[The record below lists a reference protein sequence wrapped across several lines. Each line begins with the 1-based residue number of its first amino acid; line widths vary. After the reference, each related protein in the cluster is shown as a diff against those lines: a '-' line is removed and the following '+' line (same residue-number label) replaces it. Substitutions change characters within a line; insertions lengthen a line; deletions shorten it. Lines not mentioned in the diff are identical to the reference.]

1 MRRRGLAVAGAGAF
15 ALALLLTAC
24 LAEPP
29 DWRASG
35 AYGDPGP
42 DAARP
47 GAPRPSASP
56 SMRPAPEPWEEARA
70 TDVLLAHPALG
81 RTVRRA
87 YARAAGRPLRSAA
100 DLRVRTL
107 IFRRHGCEAHRCLQ
121 LFVEFPGHRWL
132 DVGRVIVDLST
143 GDVRVLKW

>member
-1 MRRRGLAVAGAGAF
+1 MRRRGLAVAGTGA
-15 ALALLLTAC
+15 ALALALTAC
-24 LAEPP
+24 LAEAP

-35 AYGDPGP
+35 AYGAPGQE
-42 DAARP
+42 ATAP
-47 GAPRPSASP
+47 GVPPPAASP
-56 SMRPAPEPWEEARA
+56 SMRPAPAPWEEARA
-70 TDVLLAHPALG
+70 TEVLLAHPALG
-81 RTVRRA
+81 RTVRTA

-100 DLRVRTL
+100 DLRVHTL

-143 GDVRVLKW
+143 GGVRVLKW